1 MDWIRILLN
10 RCAARLRTR
19 ELDDDLDAE
28 LRTHIEFAVEEN
40 RERGMSESKART
52 EALRSFGG
60 ITQTRENYR
69 MQRGLPFFEVLIA
82 DLRLIV
88 RQLRKAPGFTVTV
101 LITLALGI
109 GANSAIF
116 TLVNAILLRNLPVT
130 DPKNLIRIGDKN
142 DCCISDQ
149 WSDTGDYS
157 LFATD
162 TYYMFKKNLPE
173 FEQLAAT
180 ASFYGGGPLT
190 VRRAGPD
197 TVAKSMV
204 GTFVSGNY
212 FRVFG
217 LSPAAGRLFVDADD
231 QKGAPIT
238 AVVSYDAWQR
248 DYAGDPSVVGSTF
261 YVNGKPAT
269 ISGVAPKGFYGD
281 RIDTNPPS
289 FFFPMNAMDEVIGA
303 SFFTDPGKQW
313 AYIIG
318 RVKPGTSL
326 PALQAKA
333 SALLK
338 NQFATLKTFSD
349 PRAQKVLSLTHVVL
363 TPGGGGIQNMQNGY
377 RNRLNLLQWIA
388 ALVLLVACANIA
400 NLLLVRGMSR
410 HAEFSIRS
418 ALGAQRSRLV
428 RQLLQESVVL
438 SCMGGL
444 LGLAVSYLGAH
455 ALLALAFP
463 DQHNMPVAASPSPMV
478 IGFAFSLSLVTGVL
492 FGLAPALM
500 AARTQPAG
508 TLRANSRTT
517 SHGASFLQRG
527 LVVMQA
533 ALSLVLLVAAGLF
546 AQSLNKAENV
556 NMKLDTTNRYIAH
569 INPQGAGYKTTEVE
583 PLYQTIVDRFHA
595 IPGVLKVGVSTYT
608 PMEANDW
615 NSGVK
620 VQGDPDLNKTASW
633 VKATPEYFDSVG
645 THVVSGRGFT
655 RQDTMNAP
663 PVAVVNQEFVKQ
675 FFGNR
680 NPIGH
685 RFGFDDP
692 LHPGTDGAHEIVG
705 VVEDTTYT
713 SIYWKNHAMYFLPL
727 TQPAGLRT
735 PGNPDQSVY
744 AGAIVIESSRS
755 VPGLEKIVGD
765 TLASINPN
773 LTILKFQTFR
783 QQTDDQFTQERLIS
797 RLTSLFGLL
806 ALLLAAIGLYGVTAY
821 TVVRRTPE
829 IGVRMALGAA
839 RSRVIGMVIRG
850 AMLQTVAGLA
860 IGIPVAIFC
869 VRYVKSQLYEITSVN
884 MPVMAIAIG
893 VLALAAAIAGIIP
906 ARRAAS
912 IDPVRA
918 LRIE

>member
-1 MDWIRILLN
+1 MRLFRILRRKSDLADEFDSHLQMAIAD
-10 RCAARLRTR
+10 RIARGQSP
-19 ELDDDLDAE
+19 AE
-28 LRTHIEFAVEEN
+28 
-40 RERGMSESKART
+40 ART
-52 EALRSFGG
+52 SALREFGSVP
-60 ITQTRENYR
+60 
-69 MQRGLPFFEVLIA
+69 MIA
-82 DLRLIV
+82 DVTRDQWGWLRLELLVKDIRYAL
-88 RQLRKAPGFTVTV
+88 RQLRRTPGFTVTV
-101 LITLALGI
+101 LLTLALGI

-116 TLVNAILLRNLPVT
+116 TLINAILLHNLPVT
-130 DPKNLIRIGDKN
+130 DPKTLIRIGDQN
-142 DCCISDQ
+142 DCCVSDR
-149 WSDTGDYS
+149 WKDTGDYS

-162 TYYMFKKNLPE
+162 TYYLFKKNLPE
-173 FEQLAAT
+173 FEELAAT

-217 LSPAAGRLFVDADD
+217 LSPAAGRLFMDADD
-231 QKGAPIT
+231 QTGAPIK
-238 AVVSYDAWQR
+238 AVMSYDAWQQ
-248 DYAGDPSVVGSTF
+248 DYAGDPGVVGSTF
-261 YVNGKPAT
+261 YINGKPVT
-269 ISGVAPKGFYGD
+269 IIGIAPKGFYGD
-281 RIDTNPPS
+281 RIDTNPPKY
-289 FFFPMNAMDEVIGA
+289 FLPMHAIEGVIDA
-303 SFFTDPGKQW
+303 PFVTDPVKQW

-338 NQFATLKTFSD
+338 HQLSTLKTFND
-349 PRAQKVLSLTHVVL
+349 PRAQKVLPLTHVVL
-363 TPGGGGIQNMQNGY
+363 TPGGGGIQNMQDGY
-377 RNRLNLLQWIA
+377 RDRLNLLQWIA

-410 HAEFSIRS
+410 RGEFSIRS

-438 SCMGGL
+438 SAMGGL
-444 LGLAVSYLGAH
+444 LGLAVSYLGAY

-463 DQHNMPVAASPSPMV
+463 NQQNMPVTPYPSPLT
-478 IGFAFSLSLVTGVL
+478 IGFAFALSLATGIL

-500 AARTQPAG
+500 AARTQPADA
-508 TLRANSRTT
+508 LRSNSRTT
-517 SHGASFLQRG
+517 AHGASFLQRG
-527 LVVMQA
+527 LVVLQA
-533 ALSLVLLVAAGLF
+533 ALSFVLLVAGGLF
-546 AQSLNKAENV
+546 AQSLAKAENM
-556 NMKLDTTNRYIAH
+556 NMKLETTNRYIVH

-583 PLYQTIVDRFHA
+583 LLYQTIVDRLHA
-595 IPGVLKVGVSTYT
+595 IPGVLKVGISTYT

-620 VQGDPDLNKTASW
+620 VQGDLDLNQTASW
-633 VKATPEYFDSVG
+633 VKATPEYFDAVG
-645 THVVSGRGFT
+645 THLVMGRGFKL
-655 RQDTMNAP
+655 QDTSNAP

-727 TQPAGLRT
+727 TQPASIPA
-735 PGNPDQSVY
+735 PGSPDQSVY
-744 AGAIVIESSRS
+744 AGAIVIETTHS
-755 VPGLEKIVGD
+755 VPGFEKIVGD

-783 QQTDDQFTQERLIS
+783 QQIDDQFTQERLIS

-806 ALLLAAIGLYGVTAY
+806 ALLLAAIGLYGVNAH
-821 TVVRRTPE
+821 TVVRRTSE

-839 RSRVIGMVIRG
+839 RSRVIGMVMRG
-850 AMLQTVAGLA
+850 AMLQTVAGLT

-884 MPVMAIAIG
+884 TPVMSVAIG
-893 VLALAAAIAGIIP
+893 VLMLAAAIAGIIP